1 MAKVFFARVTSYSDT
16 EKVNAAARKVLDALA
31 KENLE
36 AKFEGALPVKVHFG
50 EKGNNRFIEPK
61 NFESTIKWLQEKNP
75 KARLFFADTNSL
87 YKGARTFKADHEEI
101 AREHGFTSLPVII
114 SDGDHGEEFIEVEL
128 PKKEGEGTKHFKK
141 FLIGKELAEKEGMI
155 VLAHFKGHIIAG
167 FGGAIK
173 QLAMGCASRG
183 GKMAQH
189 SNSKVFI
196 EERLCKK
203 CKLCVQSCPADAIFI
218 GEKSIIDPL
227 KCIGCATCLAV
238 CPTGAVKREPSKGGE
253 KDFLERLAEYA
264 LAATFT
270 PKGKKKKILYI
281 NFALNIAK
289 YCDCMDSKQKLVA
302 KDVGV
307 LASTDPVA
315 IDQACLDLLEKQKH
329 RKIFGGYHA
338 VEYAEKIGLGSRVYD
353 LIEIK

>member
-16 EKVNAAARKVLDALA
+16 EKVNAAARKVLNALA
-31 KENLE
+31 KDNPKV
-36 AKFEGALPVKVHFG
+36 KFEGALPIKVHFG

-61 NFESTIKWLQEKNP
+61 NFESTIEWIHENSPAAQP
-75 KARLFFADTNSL
+75 FFADTNSL

-114 SDGDHGEEFIEVEL
+114 ADGDHGEEFIEVEL
-128 PKKEGEGTKHFKK
+128 PKKEGENTKHFKK
-141 FLIGKELAEKEGMI
+141 FLIGKDLAEKEQMV

-196 EERLCKK
+196 EEKLCKK
-203 CKLCVQSCPADAIFI
+203 CSICVKSCPADAIFI
-218 GEKSIIDPL
+218 GEKSIINKE

-238 CPTGAVKREPSKGGE
+238 CPTGAVKREPKVGGE
-253 KDFLERLAEYA
+253 KEFLKRLAEYA

-270 PKGKKKKILYI
+270 PKGKKKKIIYL

-289 YCDCMDSKQKLVA
+289 YCDCMDSKQRLVA
-302 KDVGV
+302 KDIGV

-329 RKIFGGYHA
+329 RKIFGGYGA
-338 VEYAEKIGLGSRVYD
+338 VEHAEKIGLGSRAYD